1 MLDPKLLPDW
11 KDDGLADA
19 IHQFPC
25 NQQSA
30 IPSVD
35 YDGEYAELQKWGFG
49 GRISISMMVIPSRRH
64 QIYRL
69 LDPALRS
76 SDLFSRKY
84 YSPLPYP
91 CAGVHLLL
99 ETICPPW
106 QETRSNQHSA
116 FWMPIMIMNG
126 IG

>member
-84 YSPLPYP
+84 YSPRPTP
-91 CAGVHLLL
+91 GHMVTSFSKRFALLGRKL
-99 ETICPPW
+99 EAANAAPSGC
-106 QETRSNQHSA
+106 RS
-116 FWMPIMIMNG
+116 
-126 IG
+126 